1 MLEKENNSSMVESS
15 PSNKCMLA
23 AVVIAR

>member
-1 MLEKENNSSMVESS
+1 VDMLEKENNSSMVES
-15 PSNKCMLA
+15 NKCMLA